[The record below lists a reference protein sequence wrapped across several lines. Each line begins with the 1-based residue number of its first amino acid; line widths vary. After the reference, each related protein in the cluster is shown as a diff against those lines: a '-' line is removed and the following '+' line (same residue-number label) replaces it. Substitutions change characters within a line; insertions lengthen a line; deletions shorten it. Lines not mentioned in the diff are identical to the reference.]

1 MYIHAYLCMR
11 VCVCVRQF
19 AVCMCMCMC
28 VCVCVCVVI
37 TYRSD
42 VDNVHIKSHN
52 NGKNIED
59 IHGVRERQKEEDSR
73 VCRIFKFHHHPR
85 SPEPS

>member
-1 MYIHAYLCMR
+1 MR
-11 VCVCVRQF
+11 ICVCVCVF
-19 AVCMCMCMC
+19 VCVNLLYVCVYVCVC

-52 NGKNIED
+52 NGKKIED
-59 IHGVRERQKEEDSR
+59 IHGVRERQKR
-73 VCRIFKFHHHPR
+73 GR
-85 SPEPS
+85 